1 MEKAGPLDTQIRG
14 AIPRAETSF
23 EPGFM
28 KSGEL
33 PRGETGDEIE
43 SNYPDATGLP
53 ALIGATQQKMD
64 AMKFVDIGHK
74 LNCKVRNEK

>member
-1 MEKAGPLDTQIRG
+1 
-14 AIPRAETSF
+14 
-23 EPGFM
+23 M
-28 KSGEL
+28 KSGQL

-53 ALIGATQQKMD
+53 ALIGGAHQTMG

>member
-1 MEKAGPLDTQIRG
+1 MDTGGGGGAFRHPDSGWCHRVELSPIHERSNCG
-14 AIPRAETSF
+14 FNSNRARSAIPRAETSF

-43 SNYPDATGLP
+43 SNYPDDTGLP
-53 ALIGATQQKMD
+53 
-64 AMKFVDIGHK
+64 
-74 LNCKVRNEK
+74 R